1 MRIITVANQKGG
13 CGKTTTAV
21 NLSASLADNGKKVL
35 LIDLDP
41 QSHAT
46 LGLNIKA
53 DLSMYNVL
61 SKLTHRKAKLE
72 NIIQQVGDNFDIAP
86 SSVVLSALEQELS
99 GEIGRESRLWE
110 TLMDFAKS
118 YDYVIIDCPPNLGL
132 LTINAIRATD
142 EIIVPVEASRF
153 AIEGLGQ
160 LIDIMSLIQDRLN
173 HVVSYRVLVVNF
185 DSRLRHSFTM
195 LDKIKATFKAKMFS
209 TIIHVNVK
217 LKEAQNEGTHILN
230 YDKYCRGTKDYF
242 SLSRELLTAERDA
255 SESLASASVSE
266 VVKPARK
273 ETVDLEQRM
282 EEILKDELP
291 KFKLTEVDLTLQAP
305 DARSVYVAGDF
316 NNWKTDSASMMQQ
329 VDGTWKLKV
338 SLPAGR
344 YRYRFV
350 KDGEWIEDPSNTNH
364 VMNPYGQLDS
374 LIEVQE
380 VDNGKN

>member
-72 NIIQQVGDNFDIAP
+72 NIIQRVGDNFDIAP

-110 TLMDFAKS
+110 TLMDFAKG

-173 HVVSYRVLVVNF
+173 HVVTYRVLVVNF

-195 LDKIKATFKAKMFS
+195 LDKIKATFKNKMFS

-255 SESLASASVSE
+255 SESLTSAPVIE
-266 VVKPARK
+266 VVKPPRK
-273 ETVDLEQRM
+273 EKVDLEQRM
-282 EEILKDELP
+282 EEILKEELP

-305 DARSVYVAGDF
+305 DAQSVYVAGDF
-316 NNWKTDSASMMQQ
+316 NDWKTDDTTMMKQ
-329 VDGTWKLKV
+329 VDGAWKLKV

-374 LIEVQE
+374 LIEV
-380 VDNGKN
+380 